1 MTGEEEQTI
10 PVDPRTVDWTKTMQ
24 HEREV
29 IWKNWATY
37 QEDLVKARDEV
48 IKRDNEKFAN
58 FTMIANETEEEL
70 QHYKDMLFYL
80 LHRPYKPKPKS
91 NKRNTK
97 NRGRDTYS
105 CSVAWMFVLVNQ
117 RTGLTITVRHFS
129 SMPAK
134 FPLIGDLKDS
144 TLTARTKAILED
156 YLKIDFDVLE
166 RTEMSAFLLS
176 KVTERDGAKRVE
188 TVYQLLQKLR
198 EDITDMRAAIMKQIT
213 DVCTGR

>member
-48 IKRDNEKFAN
+48 IKRDNEKFGI
-58 FTMIANETEEEL
+58 FTAIANETEEEL

-97 NRGRDTYS
+97 NRGKDTCS
-105 CSVAWMFVLVNQ
+105 CF
-117 RTGLTITVRHFS
+117 G
-129 SMPAK
+129 
-134 FPLIGDLKDS
+134 
-144 TLTARTKAILED
+144 
-156 YLKIDFDVLE
+156 
-166 RTEMSAFLLS
+166 
-176 KVTERDGAKRVE
+176 RV
-188 TVYQLLQKLR
+188 
-198 EDITDMRAAIMKQIT
+198 
-213 DVCTGR
+213 DVCVGQSTHWTDNNCSSFFFHASKISLDR

>member
-1 MTGEEEQTI
+1 
-10 PVDPRTVDWTKTMQ
+10 
-24 HEREV
+24 
-29 IWKNWATY
+29 
-37 QEDLVKARDEV
+37 
-48 IKRDNEKFAN
+48 
-58 FTMIANETEEEL
+58 
-70 QHYKDMLFYL
+70 
-80 LHRPYKPKPKS
+80 
-91 NKRNTK
+91 
-97 NRGRDTYS
+97 
-105 CSVAWMFVLVNQ
+105 MFVLVNQ